1 MNSFPKMYINTCD
14 ATMFFLP
21 LFNYFYGK
29 YWPYQETIILGYK
42 QPDFSL
48 LPTQKYISMAP
59 IQEGGVQNWSTYLR
73 NYFESIDDEII
84 LWGIDDHLVV
94 DKVNY
99 HLINYFYELMKKDP
113 TIGRVGLTYG
123 ISNREHKIIDTY
135 SYLEPGKYS
144 ITETEIIELTQ
155 CESPG
160 KPFAYRIDCNF
171 GFWRKEYLLKYL
183 QPGWTPWQFEVEG
196 SKLARND
203 GWRILSAKNNYG
215 VLKVEGKRSIA
226 PGKVNLLGAKFEDI
240 LKLLELGLVNKN
252 EMVGIP
258 DWL

>member
-1 MNSFPKMYINTCD
+1 MKAKMYINTCD

-21 LFNYFYGK
+21 LFNYFYEK
-29 YWPYQETIILGYK
+29 YWPNQDTIILGYK

-48 LPTQKYISMAP
+48 LPNQQYISMAP
-59 IQEGGVQNWSTYLR
+59 VQEGGVKAWSNYLR
-73 NYFESIDDEII
+73 DYFMSVDEDII

-94 DKVNY
+94 DMVNNE
-99 HLINYFYELMKKDP
+99 LISYFYDLMQQDP

-123 ISNREHKIIDTY
+123 ISNREHKIVD
-135 SYLEPGKYS
+135 S
-144 ITETEIIELTQ
+144 IVTSHGRSDIIELTQ

-160 KPFAYRIDCNF
+160 GRFAFRIDCNF

-183 QPGWTPWQFEVEG
+183 QYWMTPWEFEVQG
-196 SKLARND
+196 STAARHD
-203 GWRILSAKNNYG
+203 GWRILSAKGKYA

-226 PGKVNLLGAKFEDI
+226 PGKVNMLGVKFEDI
-240 LKLLELGLVNKN
+240 LKTLELGLVTKD
-252 EMVGIP
+252 EMVGVP